1 MSTRLASRCAL
12 ALIQIWASVANAT
25 SFAHCCVGILTT
37 HAHLRTLLDQLRPR
51 RAFWQAIYVF
61 FLSCEKRKCCEA
73 GLFIPLSQARGL
85 QARNGVER

>member
-25 SFAHCCVGILTT
+25 SFAHCFVGILTT
-37 HAHLRTLLDQLRPR
+37 HAHLRTLLDQLQLRLR

-61 FLSCEKRKCCEA
+61 FLSYEKWKCCEA
-73 GLFIPLSQARGL
+73 VQGA
-85 QARNGVER
+85 